1 MNVPASGR
9 VALFLV
15 ATWLGAHTWG
25 ADSGALQNATP
36 ERTVTVGDTTVTV
49 ALPDAQLGYYR
60 STRFVW
66 GGMVTQVHW
75 RGHTY
80 FTELKR
86 PHDPLHHD
94 GASGGAEEFGIDNG
108 GLGYDQAKPGERFA
122 KIGVG
127 ALQRI
132 DDQKYQFNG
141 PYSLVEVAPWVVTN
155 APQATTFVQDYRLN
169 GDWAWH
175 YTITVRVLDNGFA
188 LERHLENRGLKS
200 IVTDHY
206 NHHMFAVDDQPIDAS
221 WTLRLPRDIVA
232 NYPSPAYHLTD
243 GILTLT
249 APLSNTLWTDFKW
262 DEKRTTTDLTL
273 TCGTARTAISI
284 STDKAQSKFVLYAE
298 KTAFCPEPF
307 VAINLEPGAGMRW
320 TTTYRLSPLEK

>member
-1 MNVPASGR
+1 MNVPASR
-9 VALFLV
+9 IAMLLV
-15 ATWLGAHTWG
+15 SAWLGASTWG
-25 ADSGALQNATP
+25 AEAGLLPIMPP
-36 ERTVTVGDTTVTV
+36 ERTVTLGDTSVTV
-49 ALPDAQLGYYR
+49 ALPDAQRGYYR

-86 PHDPLHHD
+86 PHDPLRHD

-108 GLGYDQAKPGERFA
+108 GLGYDQAKPGEKFA

-127 ALQRI
+127 GLQRI

-141 PYSLVEVAPWVVTN
+141 PYPLVEVAPWVVTN

-169 GDWAWH
+169 ADWAWH

-188 LERHLENRGLKS
+188 LERQLENRGQHA

-206 NHHMFAVDDQPIDAS
+206 NHHMFAVDDLPIDAS
-221 WTLRLPRDIVA
+221 WTLRLPSDTVA
-232 NYPSPAYHLTD
+232 NRPTPAYHMAD
-243 GILTLT
+243 GFLTLT
-249 APLSNTLWTDFKW
+249 APIGNTLWTDFSW
-262 DEKRTTTDLTL
+262 SGKRATTDLTL
-273 TCGTARTAISI
+273 TCGTARTAITI
-284 STDKAQSKFVLYAE
+284 STDKAPSKFVLYAE
-298 KTAFCPEPF
+298 QTAICPEPF
-307 VAINLEPGAGMRW
+307 VAIDLAPGADMKW
-320 TTTYRLSPLEK
+320 TTTYRFALTP